1 MIRILFIFLLASNL
15 IYGQTVVDVVV
26 NSEDH
31 NTLEAAVIAADL
43 AETLSGEGSFT
54 VFAPTDA
61 AFAALPA
68 GTVEALLADPTG
80 DLTQILLYHVLG
92 STVLSGNLSDGQT
105 AETLN
110 GAEITVSINDDG
122 VFINDAK
129 VTVAD
134 IETDN
139 GVVHVIDAVLLP
151 PAKPASVVEV
161 IVNSEDHA
169 TLETAVGAA
178 SLVETLSGEGSFT
191 VFAPTDA
198 AFAALPEGTVEALLA
213 DPTGD
218 LTQILL
224 YHVLGSTVLSGN
236 LSDGQTAETLNGAEI
251 TVSINDDGVFIN
263 DAKVT
268 VADIETDNGVVHVI
282 DAVLDPTMVNIINV
296 ETTMSITAYPNPVV
310 EKLNIETI
318 NSNDIIESLLIYNSA
333 GSLVAKYNDL
343 NGIQKSIDVTEL
355 AKGSYNIVLTVNNKN
370 YSKTFVKH

>member
-43 AETLSGEGSFT
+43 AETLSGEGPFT
-54 VFAPTDA
+54 VLAPTDA

-92 STVLSGNLSDGQT
+92 ATVLSGNLSDGQT

-178 SLVETLSGEGSFT
+178 SLVETLSGEGPFT

-355 AKGSYNIVLTVNNKN
+355 ATGSYNIVLTVNNKN